1 MPSQNRQSTI
11 ASPWGPMVG
20 MRVDE
25 ALGGLWFAGQAHFPD
40 LTDVPEEGYSNHPLW
55 SELTRG
61 LEAYAAGQRQTFNIL
76 LAPQG
81 GSPFAQ
87 RVWSAL
93 QGIPWGRTVSY
104 GDLAR
109 QLTQGQG
116 LATSARAVGS
126 AVGRNPISILI
137 PCHRVVGADGRLT
150 GYAGGIEKKAALLRL
165 ERAID

>member
-1 MPSQNRQSTI
+1 
-11 ASPWGPMVG
+11 MVG

-25 ALGGLWFAGQAHFPD
+25 ALGGLWFVGQAHFPD
-40 LTDVPEEGYSNHPLW
+40 LTDVPEEPYSNHPLW

-61 LEAYAAGQRQTFNIL
+61 LEAYAAGQCQAFSIP
-76 LAPQG
+76 LAPHG
-81 GSPFAQ
+81 GSPFAK

-104 GDLAR
+104 GALAR
-109 QLTQGQG
+109 QMAQSEG
-116 LATSARAVGS
+116 LPTSARAVGS

-165 ERAID
+165 EQAID

>member
-25 ALGGLWFAGQAHFPD
+25 ALGGLWFVGQAHFPD

-55 SELTRG
+55 SELTQG

-93 QGIPWGRTVSY
+93 RGIPWGRTVSY

-109 QLTQGQG
+109 QLTQGNG

>member
-1 MPSQNRQSTI
+1 
-11 ASPWGPMVG
+11 MVG

-25 ALGGLWFAGQAHFPD
+25 ALGGLWFVGQAHFPD
-40 LTDVPEEGYSNHPLW
+40 LTGVPEEGYSNHPLW
-55 SELTRG
+55 SELTRE
-61 LEAYAAGQRQTFNIL
+61 LEAYAAGERQTFNL
-76 LAPQG
+76 TLAPRG

-109 QLTQGQG
+109 QLAQGDG
-116 LATSARAVGS
+116 PATSARAVGS

-137 PCHRVVGADGRLT
+137 PCHRVVGANGALT
-150 GYAGGIEKKAALLRL
+150 GYAGGLWRKMDLLQREGTL
-165 ERAID
+165 L

>member
-1 MPSQNRQSTI
+1 
-11 ASPWGPMVG
+11 MVG

-25 ALGGLWFAGQAHFPD
+25 ALGGLWFVGQAHFPD
-40 LTDVPEEGYSNHPLW
+40 LTDVPEEPHSNHPLW

-61 LEAYAAGQRQTFNIL
+61 LEAYAAGQCQAFSIP
-76 LAPQG
+76 LAPHG
-81 GSPFAQ
+81 GSPFAK

-104 GDLAR
+104 GALAR
-109 QLTQGQG
+109 QMAQSEG
-116 LATSARAVGS
+116 LPTSARAVGS

-137 PCHRVVGADGRLT
+137 PCHRVVGADGSLT

-165 ERAID
+165 EQAID

>member
-1 MPSQNRQSTI
+1 MSSQNRQTI
-11 ASPWGPMVG
+11 ITSPWGTMVG
-20 MRVDE
+20 MRVDD
-25 ALGGLWFAGQAHFPD
+25 ALGGLWFVGQAHFPD
-40 LTDVPEEGYSNHPLW
+40 LTGVIEESCSNHPLW
-55 SELTRG
+55 SELTQG
-61 LEAYAAGQRQTFNIL
+61 LEAYASGQRQMFNL
-76 LAPQG
+76 PLAPQG

-93 QGIPWGRTVSY
+93 QGIPWGCTVSY

-109 QLTQGQG
+109 QLAQGDG
-116 LATSARAVGS
+116 PATSARAIGS

>member
-1 MPSQNRQSTI
+1 
-11 ASPWGPMVG
+11 MVG

-25 ALGGLWFAGQAHFPD
+25 ALGGLWFVGQAHFPD
-40 LTDVPEEGYSNHPLW
+40 LTDVPEEPYSNHPIW

-61 LEAYAAGQRQTFNIL
+61 LEAYAAGQCQAFSIP
-76 LAPQG
+76 LAPHG
-81 GSPFAQ
+81 GSPFAK

-104 GDLAR
+104 GALAR
-109 QLTQGQG
+109 QMAQSEG
-116 LATSARAVGS
+116 LPTSARAVGS

-165 ERAID
+165 EQAID

>member
-1 MPSQNRQSTI
+1 
-11 ASPWGPMVG
+11 MVG

-25 ALGGLWFAGQAHFPD
+25 ALGGLWFVGQAHFPD
-40 LTDVPEEGYSNHPLW
+40 LKDVPEEPYSNHPLW

-61 LEAYAAGQRQTFNIL
+61 LEAYAAGQCQAFTIP
-76 LAPQG
+76 LAPHG
-81 GSPFAQ
+81 GSPFAK

-104 GDLAR
+104 GALAR
-109 QLTQGQG
+109 QLAQSEG
-116 LATSARAVGS
+116 LPTSARAVGS
-126 AVGRNPISILI
+126 AVGRNPISILS

-165 ERAID
+165 EQAID

>member
-1 MPSQNRQSTI
+1 
-11 ASPWGPMVG
+11 MVG

-25 ALGGLWFAGQAHFPD
+25 ALGGLWFVGQAHFPD
-40 LTDVPEEGYSNHPLW
+40 LTDVPEEPYSNHPLW

-61 LEAYAAGQRQTFNIL
+61 LEAYAAGQCHAFSIP
-76 LAPQG
+76 LAPHG
-81 GSPFAQ
+81 GSPFAK

-104 GDLAR
+104 GALAR
-109 QLTQGQG
+109 QLAQSEG
-116 LATSARAVGS
+116 LPTSARAVGS

-165 ERAID
+165 EQAID

>member
-1 MPSQNRQSTI
+1 
-11 ASPWGPMVG
+11 MVG

-25 ALGGLWFAGQAHFPD
+25 ALGGLWFVGQAHFPD
-40 LTDVPEEGYSNHPLW
+40 LTDVPEEPYSNHPLW

-61 LEAYAAGQRQTFNIL
+61 LEAYAAGQCQAFTIP
-76 LAPQG
+76 LAPHG
-81 GSPFAQ
+81 GSPFAK

-93 QGIPWGRTVSY
+93 QGIPRGRTVSY
-104 GDLAR
+104 GALAR
-109 QLTQGQG
+109 QLAQSEG
-116 LATSARAVGS
+116 LPTSARAVGS

-165 ERAID
+165 EQAID